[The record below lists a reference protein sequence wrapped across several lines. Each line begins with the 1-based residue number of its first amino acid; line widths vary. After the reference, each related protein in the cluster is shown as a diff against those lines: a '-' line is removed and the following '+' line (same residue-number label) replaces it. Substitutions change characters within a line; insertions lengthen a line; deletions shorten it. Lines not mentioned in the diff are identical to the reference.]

1 MINEATGVVE
11 FRHKTERA
19 SPQLLAQLQQRVAR
33 VGALQARLQAA
44 TRDAQ
49 LEHRYIV
56 MQVATRAVG
65 GGGVGTG
72 GAEEPLEPTV
82 GGGGGGWSGMMDPG
96 LFEGM
101 GDEVAVEELMGGNL

>member
-11 FRHKTERA
+11 FRQETERA
-19 SPQLLAQLQQRVAR
+19 TPQLLAQLQQRVAR

-56 MQVATRAVG
+56 HTRAAG

-72 GAEEPLEPTV
+72 GAEEPLEPRG
-82 GGGGGGWSGMMDPG
+82 GGGGGGWGMMDPG

-101 GDEVAVEELMGGNL
+101 GDEGAVEELMGGNL